1 MRRLHSKMVLV
12 GYMNHQN
19 CDNQPAIVLTK
30 ETVRAFELI
39 PFPVMVVSLDSVIAY
54 TNPAFQALAEQ
65 IDPDGA
71 PHLLSD
77 PGFSALTE
85 AVQQFA
91 FSGDQSA
98 EISIST
104 WIKKP
109 AHSFWLLHLSRHE
122 CTFLSGPGV
131 CVVFESVPGPGVGSD
146 LPADFLGG
154 LIHQVRNPIFAISST
169 LDAFEAR
176 FGVSPEQEP
185 FVAVLRAEQ
194 RRLMTILHEV
204 LEFDSP
210 LPVEFSEGPF
220 LSTLQCAIDHCVVL
234 ASDRNITLELV
245 VSGDLPSFH
254 MDSQA
259 LQQAWILL
267 IEGAIHAST
276 PNQKVTIQAQPETYR
291 SQPGVVVEF
300 LDQGPFFKEG
310 DLGRLCEPFVSKRC
324 GESGLG
330 FSIVKRVIDTH
341 FGRLEAANLP
351 SGLVQIKAWLPV
363 RCERAQ

>member
-1 MRRLHSKMVLV
+1 
-12 GYMNHQN
+12 MNHQN
-19 CDNQPAIVLTK
+19 YDTQPGILLTE
-30 ETVRAFELI
+30 ETVRVFELI
-39 PFPVMVVSLDSVIAY
+39 PLPVMVVSLDSVIAY
-54 TNPAFQALAEQ
+54 TNPAFQALAQQ

-71 PHLLSD
+71 PHRLSN
-77 PGFSALTE
+77 PGFSELTE
-85 AVQQFA
+85 ALQQFA

-98 EISIST
+98 TISIST

-131 CVVFESVPGPGVGSD
+131 CVIFESAPGPGGGSN

-176 FGVSPEQEP
+176 FGVSPDQEP
-185 FVAVLRAEQ
+185 FMAVLRAEH
-194 RRLMTILHEV
+194 RRLITILHEV

-210 LPVEFSEGPF
+210 LPVEFSEAPF
-220 LSTLQCAIDHCVVL
+220 LSTLQCALDHCVLL
-234 ASDRNITLELV
+234 ASDRNVTLELV

-276 PNQKVTIQAQPETYR
+276 PNQKVTIQAQSETYQ

-300 LDQGPFFKEG
+300 LDEGPFFKG
-310 DLGRLCEPFVSKRC
+310 CDLDRFCEPFVSKRC
-324 GESGLG
+324 GDSGLG
-330 FSIVKRVIDTH
+330 FSIVKRVIEAH

-351 SGLVQIKAWLPV
+351 NGLVQIKAWLPV
-363 RCERAQ
+363 RGERAQ